1 MGYKR
6 TLRDLSQWISNKRS
20 VSRGYFK
27 ITKYMYERSVM
38 NVRITYG
45 GTCEF
50 LVTITSHIEEGGID
64 VKLNEK
70 V

>member
-1 MGYKR
+1 M
-6 TLRDLSQWISNKRS
+6 S
-20 VSRGYFK
+20 
-27 ITKYMYERSVM
+27 
-38 NVRITYG
+38 VRITYG

-64 VKLNEK
+64 VKLSEK